1 MDSINTLGVIKP
13 FSYIGLQFQG
23 TKGKNKAE
31 EEFYTKLNSAE
42 VLLTIKKNTKSMNQR
57 GCRSY
62 ANHG

>member
-42 VLLTIKKNTKSMNQR
+42 VLLTIKKKHQINESK
-57 GCRSY
+57 GL
-62 ANHG
+62 